1 MNELTLFTH
10 QLLHSPVI
18 WIATA
23 TVSAVFLGLLI
34 SYLINRKHLSDTVI
48 QEKILWHRT
57 LTQDIAEFCALATQ
71 HYFKVKEL
79 SPELAEMQFA
89 ADVKQLNQLR
99 VKVRLSLSPNKT
111 IDSADLKL
119 IRTMNRIILHFESKH
134 YDNLHRELL
143 RVERCAQQLL
153 YRQWKL
159 LRHEAESGQRQSP
172 RNH

>member
-23 TVSAVFLGLLI
+23 TVAAVFLVLLV
-34 SYLINRKHLSDTVI
+34 SYLINKKRLSDTVV
-48 QEKILWHRT
+48 QQKVLWQRT
-57 LTQDIAEFCALATQ
+57 LKRDIAEFCALATR
-71 HYFKVKEL
+71 HYFTVKEL
-79 SPELAEMQFA
+79 SPELAEKQFA

-119 IRTMNRIILHFESKH
+119 VRTMSRIILHFESRH

-153 YRQWKL
+153 YRQWKQ
-159 LRHEAESGQRQSP
+159 LRQEAESGQLQSP
-172 RNH
+172 REH